1 MTHDTRT
8 LALRWFDEI
17 WNQRRGETI
26 DELWGDDAHGEIEG
40 SDERVSRE
48 GFRAHWNAFHSA
60 IANLHV
66 AVEDVLSDGPSA
78 VVKWRLTG
86 THVGEGL
93 GAPPSGRPV
102 DFTGVTWL
110 KFREGQFVWG
120 FDKWNRGEV
129 MASLMQVPLADLRER
144 FALTPRQAQ
153 VALLLAERKTH
164 KEIARELEISP
175 NTARL
180 HCQNVLRK
188 LGIHSK
194 SDVAAAIAAAR
205 ANPVARAGDD

>member
-1 MTHDTRT
+1 MPHDSRT

-26 DELWGDDAHGEIEG
+26 DELWADGAYGEIEG
-40 SDERVSRE
+40 SDEHVSKE
-48 GFRAHWNAFHSA
+48 GFRAHWTAFHNA
-60 IANLHV
+60 IGNLHV
-66 AVEDVLSDGPSA
+66 AVEDVLADGPQV
-78 VVKWRLTG
+78 VVKWRITG

-93 GAPPSGRPV
+93 GAPPSGRAV
-102 DFTGVTWL
+102 DFTGITWL
-110 KFREGQFVWG
+110 EFRDDLFVWG

-129 MASLMQVPLADLRER
+129 MSSLMQVPLSDLRRR
-144 FALTPRQAQ
+144 FELTPRQAQ

-164 KEIARELEISP
+164 KEIARELEIRP

-188 LGIHSK
+188 LGVHSK
-194 SDVAAAIAAAR
+194 ADVAGAIASR
-205 ANPVARAGDD
+205 PVPD